1 MVLIKLR
8 YHSSR
13 DSEKAREWNPLSLNL
28 NGQNIGVNTSGFTSN
43 PENYV
48 VMFQATTEPDFPI
61 KWIGAKQDQVLTILL
76 THYNPLSQVR
86 QKLPSGQKLENILQQ
101 HNDLPQQYQKDVIT
115 FQYEMQTLGQ
125 RFNLDINQWANN
137 ADLIICC
144 WGEFMESPYQQKHIF
159 QGQSFGKVFI
169 YNTDND
175 IIGIQSRP
183 CY

>member
-1 MVLIKLR
+1 MVIRLR
-8 YHSSR
+8 YYTPY
-13 DSEKAREWNPLSLNL
+13 DSQNARQWNPSTLSLNGH
-28 NGQNIGVNTSGFTSN
+28 NSIINTSGHTGKSQ
-43 PENYV
+43 NYV

-61 KWIGAKQDQVLTILL
+61 KWLGAKQDKVLTILL
-76 THYNPLSQVR
+76 THYNPLKKVEQN
-86 QKLPSGQKLENILQQ
+86 LPPGQKLKDILEQ
-101 HNDLPQQYQKDVIT
+101 HNGLPQQYQKYIIT
-115 FQYEMQTLGQ
+115 FQHEMQTLAQ
-125 RFNLDINQWANN
+125 RFNLNINQWAND

-169 YNTDND
+169 YNTDSD